1 MRVGIT
7 PVLGAPGFV
16 SLNRPP
22 WQMGSMM
29 FKKRLSLL
37 GMDEDGAVTVDW
49 VVLTAAVVILAIGAI
64 TVLDQAIENLA
75 GEISLEL
82 VWSNISGSF

>member
-1 MRVGIT
+1 
-7 PVLGAPGFV
+7 
-16 SLNRPP
+16 
-22 WQMGSMM
+22 MGSMM